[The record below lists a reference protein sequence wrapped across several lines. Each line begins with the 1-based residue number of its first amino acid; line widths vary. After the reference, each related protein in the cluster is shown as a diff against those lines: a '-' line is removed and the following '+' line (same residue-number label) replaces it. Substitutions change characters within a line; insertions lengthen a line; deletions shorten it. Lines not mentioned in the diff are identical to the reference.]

1 MRLQKKHLPHLIDVT
16 SLTGEGAEGETWG
29 DPVVDVAAYVEHKTK
44 LVVDR
49 RTSSTT
55 NGQEVTAQ
63 TFIVMLTADEVLPR
77 TKITVWKGTPRER
90 QVEVIDSH
98 FFDYPRTPSHVEI
111 FAT

>member
-1 MRLQKKHLPHLIDVT
+1 MRLQKRHLPHLIDVV
-16 SLTGEGAEGETWG
+16 SLLGEGAEGITWSA
-29 DPVVDVAAYVEHKTK
+29 PVVDVAAYVEHKTK

-63 TFIVMLTADEVLPR
+63 TFIVMLTTDEVLPR

-90 QVEVIDSH
+90 QVEVINSE
-98 FFDYPRTPSHVEI
+98 FYDYPRAPSHVEI